1 MVDNY
6 LEIVL
11 IFAFA
16 FNIIVT
22 LMVAKSDSFDKAQKI
37 AQVAFIW
44 LVPFVT
50 SIGIL
55 VFILSDRDPKLPPS
69 SSGGGANEKV
79 SLLELIKG
87 YTFR

>member
-6 LEIVL
+6 LEIAL

-16 FNIIVT
+16 LIIIVT
-22 LMVAKSDSFDKAQKI
+22 LLVATSDSFDKAQKVAQIFIIWVIPII
-37 AQVAFIW
+37 A
-44 LVPFVT
+44 

-55 VFILSDRDPKLPPS
+55 IFILSDRDSKLPPS

-79 SLLELIKG
+79 SHLE
-87 YTFR
+87 

>member
-6 LEIVL
+6 LEIAL

-16 FNIIVT
+16 LNIIVT
-22 LMVAKSDSFDKAQKI
+22 LLVAISDSFDKAPKVAQIFIIWVIPII
-37 AQVAFIW
+37 A
-44 LVPFVT
+44 

-55 VFILSDRDPKLPPS
+55 IFILSDRDPKLPQS

-79 SLLELIKG
+79 SHLE
-87 YTFR
+87 

>member
-6 LEIVL
+6 LEIAL

-16 FNIIVT
+16 LNIIVT
-22 LMVAKSDSFDKAQKI
+22 LLVAKYDSFGKAQKVAQIFIIWVVPVI
-37 AQVAFIW
+37 A
-44 LVPFVT
+44 

-55 VFILSDRDPKLPPS
+55 IFIFSDRDPKLPPS

-79 SLLELIKG
+79 SHLE
-87 YTFR
+87 

>member
-6 LEIVL
+6 LEIAL

-16 FNIIVT
+16 LNIIVT
-22 LMVAKSDSFDKAQKI
+22 LLVAISDSFDKAQKVAQIFIIWVIPII
-37 AQVAFIW
+37 A
-44 LVPFVT
+44 

-55 VFILSDRDPKLPPS
+55 IFILSDRDPKLPPS

-79 SLLELIKG
+79 SHLE
-87 YTFR
+87 

>member
-6 LEIVL
+6 LEIAL

-16 FNIIVT
+16 LNIIVT
-22 LMVAKSDSFDKAQKI
+22 LLVAISDSFDKAQKV
-37 AQVAFIW
+37 AQIFIIW
-44 LVPFVT
+44 VIPIIV

-55 VFILSDRDPKLPPS
+55 IFILSDRDPKLPPS

-79 SLLELIKG
+79 SHLE
-87 YTFR
+87 